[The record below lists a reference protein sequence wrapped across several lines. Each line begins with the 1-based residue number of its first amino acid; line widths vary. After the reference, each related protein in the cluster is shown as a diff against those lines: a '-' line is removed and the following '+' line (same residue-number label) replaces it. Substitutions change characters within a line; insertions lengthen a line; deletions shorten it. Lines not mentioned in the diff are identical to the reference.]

1 MTDKRRY
8 YKLDDIGFVGTQEKR
23 SAAQIKADALRTAN
37 IIKAMKETRQA
48 KEPTVSKRKAAKVK

>member
-8 YKLDDIGFVGTQEKR
+8 YKLDDIGFVGTQDKR

-37 IIKAMKETRQA
+37 IIKAMKETRQNPEYA
-48 KEPTVSKRKAAKVK
+48 IPKQKSVKVK

>member
-1 MTDKRRY
+1 
-8 YKLDDIGFVGTQEKR
+8 VGTQEKR

-48 KEPTVSKRKAAKVK
+48 KEPNISKRKAAKVK